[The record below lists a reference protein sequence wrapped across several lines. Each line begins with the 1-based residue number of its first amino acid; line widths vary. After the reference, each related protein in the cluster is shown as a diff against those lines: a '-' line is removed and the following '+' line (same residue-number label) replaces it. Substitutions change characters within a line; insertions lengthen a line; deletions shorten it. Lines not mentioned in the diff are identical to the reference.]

1 MLVLDPLGA
10 IVKFIEVWRRGGEE
24 KKWAELYFSLWFA
37 AVVAFLSTTG
47 GWLSTGSAWSVS
59 IGYGMVASAVS
70 LTVIW
75 LSSPLTRGMTTSIPK
90 NVIDKVQE
98 LEDVKIDHK

>member
-37 AVVAFLSTTG
+37 AIVAFLSTTG
-47 GWLSTGSAWSVS
+47 GWLSAGSAWSVS
-59 IGYGMVASAVS
+59 IGYGMIAAATS
-70 LTVIW
+70 LTAIW
-75 LSSPLTRGMTTSIPK
+75 LASPLTRGMTASIPK
-90 NVIDKVQE
+90 KVIEEVQK
-98 LEDVKIDHK
+98 LDDVRIEHK